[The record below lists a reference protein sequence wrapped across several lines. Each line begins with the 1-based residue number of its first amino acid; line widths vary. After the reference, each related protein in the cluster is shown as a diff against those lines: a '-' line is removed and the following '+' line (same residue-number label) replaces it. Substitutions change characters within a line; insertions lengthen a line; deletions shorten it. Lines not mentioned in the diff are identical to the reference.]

1 MKAASIREIK
11 HELNNMPQ
19 GELIELCLKMS
30 KFKKENKEL
39 LTYLLFEAN
48 NEANYIESIKEE
60 MDVQFANINLKSAY
74 FAKKSIRK
82 IQRMVKK
89 FIKYSKHKETEVEL
103 LIYFCIHLNKVNT
116 LLGKS
121 LALRNINL
129 RQIATIRKTI
139 TYLHEDLQ
147 YDYKIELDEIAAK
160 V

>member
-60 MDVQFANINLKSAY
+60 MDVQFANINLKSVY

-139 TYLHEDLQ
+139 THLHEDLQ
-147 YDYKIELDEIAAK
+147 YDYKIELDEVAAK